1 MAQKGSGSSP
11 RGGSGQGVDGGQ
23 PGRLAPEVYRRR
35 RIVAALV
42 AGLLL
47 VLVVVGIVAAVA
59 AVLRPEESGTAGD
72 PEAAAP
78 TAAASEEPFADFTP
92 RPGGSA
98 EPTASAVP
106 TPTAEPVEEC
116 GSALA
121 VAASTDRQ
129 SYAPDAQPVLR
140 LTLENTGEDPCRVNA
155 GTSQMVYEVVSGQD
169 TVFDSRHCQAEPQDR
184 AVTLEPGEEV
194 WAELAWDLRRSLE
207 GCAEPGEEA
216 QPGYYR
222 LVVSLGERT
231 SEPVSFVLE
240 E

>member
-11 RGGSGQGVDGGQ
+11 RGGSGQGFGDGRT
-23 PGRLAPEVYRRR
+23 GRLAPEVYRRR
-35 RIVAALV
+35 RIVAAVV
-42 AGLLL
+42 AGLLV
-47 VLVVVGIVAAVA
+47 VLLAVGIVTAVTS
-59 AVLRPEESGTAGD
+59 VLGPEEPGTAGE

-78 TAAASEEPFADFTP
+78 AATATEEPFADFTP
-92 RPGGSA
+92 RPDGSTA
-98 EPTASAVP
+98 PTASAAP

-121 VAASTDRQ
+121 VTASTDRQ
-129 SYAPDAQPVLR
+129 SYPPDVQPVLR

-155 GTSQMVYEVVSGQD
+155 GTSQMVYEVVSGRD

-184 AVTLEPGEEV
+184 EVTLDPGEEV
-194 WAELAWDLRRSLE
+194 WAELTWDLRRSLE

-216 QPGYYR
+216 QPGHYR

-231 SEPVSFVLE
+231 SEPVRFVLE
-240 E
+240 G